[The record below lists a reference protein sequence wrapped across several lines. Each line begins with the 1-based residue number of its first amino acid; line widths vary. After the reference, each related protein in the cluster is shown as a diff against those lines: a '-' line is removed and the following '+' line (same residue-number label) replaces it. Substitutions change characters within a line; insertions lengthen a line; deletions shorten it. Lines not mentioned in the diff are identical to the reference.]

1 MSLSDNQTASG
12 HPFESLPTIKA
23 AALEVA
29 TIQNEF
35 ISQAGFS
42 EAKSTVADSRELL
55 ENQLTHIG
63 PGRFPGFRRPFRS
76 VWWSLKLAIGSL
88 CLILVLAVL
97 AAIPGLNILTLGYLV
112 EPQRRVAL
120 SGKLQ
125 DGFPLL
131 RIASRLGT
139 LVFFTLLFCVP
150 LRIQATRLN
159 DAMVIL
165 GPIHPRTLQIQT
177 VLTVMQWVIGLHVL
191 LSILNGST
199 AACFLRPLRNLK
211 WLRKSLLTADG
222 RKDFFEGLNAILHLL
237 RPVQHFLIGLKAFF
251 GAICWLI
258 VPTSLLVAYS
268 APERKQPVFGLL
280 SVLGVLLLIPV
291 AAWLPMLQVQQVVT
305 GKFRDVFSISAVRRI
320 IRNAPM
326 TWMITTLFLY
336 VMTFPLYLGKVRL
349 PPTDALLIL
358 TPFFI
363 LLTYPARILVAWAW
377 YRGNRQSTPARTL
390 WRRGIK
396 LLMIPLLAA
405 YGVFL
410 LLTPLIS
417 ELGRNAPFE
426 NQAFL
431 GPVPYAQW
439 SRKDRFS
446 LRSAQSNK
454 NKKDNAQIN
463 RGDQSERPEQARP
476 DSKNPIGQP

>member
-1 MSLSDNQTASG
+1 MSLSDDPETHCNPG
-12 HPFESLPTIKA
+12 ESPPTIPA
-23 AALEVA
+23 VA
-29 TIQNEF
+29 GESMTIPTQS
-35 ISQAGFS
+35 ISSSNPSPAESPG
-42 EAKSTVADSRELL
+42 ADSYELL
-55 ENQLTHIG
+55 ECRLTHIG

-76 VWWSLKLAIGSL
+76 FWWSLKLAIGSL
-88 CLILVLAVL
+88 CLVLVLAVL

-120 SGKLQ
+120 SGRLR

-139 LVFFTLLFCVP
+139 LAFFTLLFCVP

-165 GPIHPRTLQIQT
+165 GPAHRGTLQIQT
-177 VLTVMQWVIGLHVL
+177 VLTIMQWVIGVHL
-191 LSILNGST
+191 LLGVLNGST

-211 WLRKSLLTADG
+211 WLRTSLLTTDG
-222 RKDFFEGLNAILHLL
+222 RKDFFDGLNAILNLL
-237 RPVQHFLIGLKAFF
+237 GPIQHFLMGLRAFF
-251 GAICWLI
+251 GAICWLVI
-258 VPTSLLVAYS
+258 PTSLLVAYS

-280 SVLGVLLLIPV
+280 SVLGVLLMIPV
-291 AAWLPMLQVQQVVT
+291 AAWLPLLQVQQAVT
-305 GKFRDVFSISAVRRI
+305 GKFRDVFSVSAVRRL
-320 IRNAPM
+320 IRNAPL
-326 TWMITTLFLY
+326 TWMITTVLLY

-349 PPTDALLIL
+349 PPADALLIL

-377 YRGNRQSTPARTL
+377 HRGNRQSTPARTL

-405 YGVFL
+405 YGFFL
-410 LLTPLIS
+410 LLTPFIS

-446 LRSAQSNK
+446 PGPAQPKK
-454 NKKDNAQIN
+454 NKKDDAQIE
-463 RGDQSERPEQARP
+463 RSDQSERPEQARP

>member
-1 MSLSDNQTASG
+1 MSLSDNSATNCNPG
-12 HPFESLPTIKA
+12 ESLPTITA
-23 AALEVA
+23 E
-29 TIQNEF
+29 
-35 ISQAGFS
+35 AGESPNIRKESVSSVRLS
-42 EAKSTVADSRELL
+42 EAESPVAASRELP
-55 ENQLTHIG
+55 EDQLTHIG

-76 VWWSLKLAIGSL
+76 FWWSLKLAIGSL

-112 EPQRRVAL
+112 EPQRRVAI
-120 SGKLQ
+120 SGKLR

-139 LVFFTLLFCVP
+139 LVFFTLLFCLP

-165 GPIHPRTLQIQT
+165 GPMHPRTLQIQT
-177 VLTVMQWVIGLHVL
+177 VLTVMQWGIGLHVL
-191 LSILNGST
+191 LSIVNGST

-211 WLRKSLLTADG
+211 WLQKSLLTADG
-222 RKDFFEGLNAILHLL
+222 RKDFFEGLNAILNLL
-237 RPVQHFLIGLKAFF
+237 RPVQHFLIGLRAFF

-258 VPTSLLVAYS
+258 VPTSLLVAFS

-280 SVLGVLLLIPV
+280 SVLGVLLMIPV
-291 AAWLPMLQVQQVVT
+291 AAWLPLLQVQQVVT
-305 GKFRDVFSISAVRRI
+305 GKFRSVFSVAAVRRI
-320 IRNAPM
+320 IRAAPL
-326 TWMITTLFLY
+326 TWMMTTIVLY
-336 VMTFPLYLGKVRL
+336 VMTFPLYLGKIRL
-349 PPTDALLIL
+349 PPADALLIL

-363 LLTYPARILVAWAW
+363 VLTYPARILVALAW
-377 YRGNRQSTPARTL
+377 YRGNHNSNPARTL

-396 LLMIPLLAA
+396 ILMIPLLAA
-405 YGVFL
+405 YGFFL
-410 LLTPLIS
+410 LLTPFIS

-439 SRKDRFS
+439 SRTDRFS
-446 LRSAQSNK
+446 IRPAESKK
-454 NKKDNAQIN
+454 NEKDKAQIN
-463 RGDQSERPEQARP
+463 RGEQSKRPEKARP
-476 DSKNPIGQP
+476 DPKNTVGQP

>member
-1 MSLSDNQTASG
+1 MSLSDDPATNG
-12 HPFESLPTIKA
+12 NPGEFPPTITV
-23 AALEVA
+23 VA
-29 TIQNEF
+29 GESTTIPKESGSSASL
-35 ISQAGFS
+35 SQAENTG
-42 EAKSTVADSRELL
+42 ADSHELL
-55 ENQLTHIG
+55 ESRLKHIG
-63 PGRFPGFRRPFRS
+63 PGSFPGFRRPFRS
-76 VWWSLKLAIGSL
+76 LWWSLKLAIGSL
-88 CLILVLAVL
+88 CLVLVLAVL

-120 SGKLQ
+120 SGRLR

-139 LVFFTLLFCVP
+139 LAFFTLLFCVP

-165 GPIHPRTLQIQT
+165 GPTHRGTLQIQT
-177 VLTVMQWVIGLHVL
+177 MLTIMQWVIGVHLL
-191 LSILNGST
+191 LSVLNGST

-211 WLRKSLLTADG
+211 WLRNSLLTSDG
-222 RKDFFEGLNAILHLL
+222 RKDFFDGLNAILNLL
-237 RPVQHFLIGLKAFF
+237 RPIQHFLIGLRAFF

-258 VPTSLLVAYS
+258 IPTSLLVAYS
-268 APERKQPVFGLL
+268 APDRKQPVFGLL
-280 SVLGVLLLIPV
+280 SVLGVLLMIPV

-410 LLTPLIS
+410 LLTPFVS

-454 NKKDNAQIN
+454 NKKDDTQIDRSN
-463 RGDQSERPEQARP
+463 QSERPEQAWP
-476 DSKNPIGQP
+476 DSKNPVGQP